1 MGKAKNYFVE
11 EVEQNELMSKNYKKI
26 FTTLNYIEHFIIL
39 ASAVAGCSSISAP
52 LLSIPMGITYI
63 CHDEF
68 VLLNNVLEEY
78 DDMTKEIKNLKT

>member
-39 ASAVAGCSSISAP
+39 ASGVAGCISISAP
-52 LLSIPMGITYI
+52 LVSIPMGII
-63 CHDEF
+63 SSAIG
-68 VLLNNVLEEY
+68 L
-78 DDMTKEIKNLKT
+78 KNYSN